1 LKLGPCGED
10 VCVAWVMPAGHA
22 WHDGARPGM
31 RVISL
36 NGGDPRPAVSLHP
49 LVEAVLRSSNGNTY
63 VARVMAGAFTRP
75 WARLC
80 LGLTG
85 ALFALLGAVV
95 LVRRPDA
102 PVARLF
108 GLFTGLMGVALGVSP
123 AAGGPHAAWSL
134 VVLFL

>member
-1 LKLGPCGED
+1 MTLASLALHSPGELGLKLGPCGEE

-36 NGGDPRPAVSLHP
+36 NGGDARPAASFHP
-49 LVEAVLRSSNGNTY
+49 LVEAVQLSSNGKTY
-63 VARVMAGAFTRP
+63 VARATAEVLTRP

-85 ALFALLGAVV
+85 ALFALLGAIV

-102 PVARLF
+102 QVARLF
-108 GLFTGLMGVALGVSP
+108 GLFTG
-123 AAGGPHAAWSL
+123 
-134 VVLFL
+134 